1 MTAVSPPV
9 SVPTTSGR
17 RVKIWQYLVAVL
29 GYLVIVQG
37 LTIALASSGSGHD
50 TVGSV
55 DSLVRSVVVPVG
67 VGAAYVVAIVA
78 WHGGWQR
85 LFVVP
90 RLRRWTLLLVA
101 LLFVG
106 IVAVTNYG
114 GLAEVGLLHALV
126 LLVAVLLV
134 GFAEELLFRGIGV
147 DAFRSAGHRERSI
160 AIWTSVIFGIAH
172 GSNAAITG
180 DVPAALLQVLL
191 TTLTGALFYVVLRS
205 TGMLVAGMAAHG
217 LWDFGILSTQVIPS
231 DPHDLVNA
239 APVLVV
245 VILLTVVIRR
255 RRLTDV
261 GSPAPQ

>member
-1 MTAVSPPV
+1 MTNLHQTAPV
-9 SVPTTSGR
+9 PAGPGR
-17 RVKIWQYLVAVL
+17 RVAIWQFLVAVV

-37 LTIALASSGSGHD
+37 LTIALASSGTGDH

-55 DSLVRSVVVPVG
+55 DALVRSVVVPVG
-67 VGAAYVVAIVA
+67 VGAAFVVVIAA

-90 RLRRWTLLLVA
+90 RLRRWTLVLVA
-101 LLFVG
+101 LLLVG

-147 DAFRSAGHRERSI
+147 DAFRGAGHRERSV
-160 AIWTSVIFGIAH
+160 AIWTSVIFGLAH

-180 DVPAALLQVLL
+180 DVPAAVLQVAL

-205 TGMLVAGMAAHG
+205 TGMLVVSMAAHG
-217 LWDFGILSTQVIPS
+217 LWDFGILSTQLDPS
-231 DPHDLVNA
+231 DPHALVNA
-239 APVLVV
+239 APVLVI
-245 VILLTVVIRR
+245 VILLAVVVRR
-255 RRLTDV
+255 RRLTNAA
-261 GSPAPQ
+261 G